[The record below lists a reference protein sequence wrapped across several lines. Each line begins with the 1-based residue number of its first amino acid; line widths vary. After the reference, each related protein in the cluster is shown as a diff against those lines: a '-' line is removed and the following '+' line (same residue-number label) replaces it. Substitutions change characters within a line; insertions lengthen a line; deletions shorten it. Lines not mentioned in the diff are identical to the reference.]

1 MAQSINTKK
10 ILKGIKEDSKNLNK
24 KIEDLITAAGNLDDI
39 VVDSTYWIE
48 EVTATA
54 DSWIEARDL
63 SCDVVDILEKI
74 DKGKL
79 LKKDQKLLEKA
90 IKKLHD
96 FF

>member
-10 ILKGIKEDSKNLNK
+10 ILKRVKEDSKNLKK
-24 KIEDLITAAGNLDDI
+24 KIEDLLTAAGNLDDI
-39 VVDSTYWIE
+39 AVDSTYWIE
-48 EVTATA
+48 EVTSYA
-54 DSWIEARDL
+54 DSWVEARDL